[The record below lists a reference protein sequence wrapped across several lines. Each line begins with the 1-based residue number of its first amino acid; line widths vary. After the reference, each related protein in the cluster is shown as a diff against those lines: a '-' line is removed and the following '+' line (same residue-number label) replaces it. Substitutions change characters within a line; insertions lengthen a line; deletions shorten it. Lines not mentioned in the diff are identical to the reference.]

1 MRKGISVKRLR
12 TENSLLW
19 VRVARLLLRDRRR
32 FFSSIAV
39 ILSSVALTMAST
51 VLLKE
56 VVDVALPQRM
66 VGFLSLLCTAMLVAN
81 VLTSLLTVVTAR
93 LNNRMGQNLVH
104 LLRREVYAAT
114 QKMPL
119 EYFTSK
125 STSEVQTRIASDI
138 GGVGSVLTFAAQ
150 GIIGSAASLVAA
162 VVIMIVMSW
171 PIALL
176 SLGLAAALNMLNNRY
191 AKRQRKLAHSQQ
203 ERVTDMMQSVGD
215 DLSLSGILLG
225 RTLARENWQ
234 LAKFESLSL
243 NAAHEAVKQ
252 RMAGR
257 TAFAIISMMLSLMPI
272 TVYWAAGTLLP
283 DVSLGSVIVITAL
296 QANLSMPIQQLL
308 QLSSDIQAS
317 GALFERIF
325 DSIDA
330 SPDRN
335 STAAAVRLSA
345 DSVVSTISL
354 EALSF
359 SYSGAN
365 SKTVD
370 SVSLNLPV
378 GGMIFIVGASGSG
391 KTTLGLMLAGLLE
404 PEEGSIRIDLLDGS
418 RVGNPGSVVSLVP
431 QESVL
436 FNQSIRENL
445 SFGDPGCTP
454 EAMMDALRV
463 VGLAHRVERTP
474 QGMDA
479 LVGERGAQMSGG
491 ERQRLALARG
501 LLSRYPIMVIDEF
514 SSGIDKATT
523 ESIFANLRDAADGR
537 TLIFI
542 THRLPSLCDGDLVVT
557 VEAGKVAATDL
568 VGAPS
573 PVA

>member
-1 MRKGISVKRLR
+1 MKRLR

-225 RTLARENWQ
+225 RTMARENWQ

-463 VGLAHRVERTP
+463 VGLAHRVEGTP

>member
-1 MRKGISVKRLR
+1 MKRLR

-225 RTLARENWQ
+225 RTMARENWQ